1 MTDKTSENF
10 ALDCNG
16 NKIFVGD
23 KVMRVKN
30 KSDFVSS
37 GNETY
42 KVSDVVVG
50 EIELEC
56 VDGFWIDGFL
66 FWISEYFEV
75 QKEYNKE
82 YRLAIFAPDSPIVI
96 ACNRKEFQEEFE
108 ESPGFVKWLTEWTVW

>member
-23 KVMRVKN
+23 KVRRVKN

-42 KVSDVVVG
+42 EVSEVFVG
-50 EIELEC
+50 GIALKC
-56 VDGFWIDGFL
+56 VDGIWA
-66 FWISEYFEV
+66 SEYFEV

-108 ESPGFVKWLTEWTVW
+108 ESPGFVKWLTEWRVW

>member
-42 KVSDVVVG
+42 EVSEVVTNDIMFKG
-50 EIELEC
+50 NYGNYGIC
-56 VDGFWIDGFL
+56 MA
-66 FWISEYFEV
+66 EYG
-75 QKEYNKE
+75 KE

>member
-16 NKIFVGD
+16 KKIFVGD
-23 KVMRVKN
+23 KVRRVN
-30 KSDFVSS
+30 NLGDFGYSALDAYEVSEVVTNDIMLK
-37 GNETY
+37 GNY
-42 KVSDVVVG
+42 GV
-50 EIELEC
+50 
-56 VDGFWIDGFL
+56 WMA
-66 FWISEYFEV
+66 EYFAV
-75 QKEYNKE
+75 QKEYGKE

>member
-23 KVMRVKN
+23 KVKRVKYIN
-30 KSDFVSS
+30 RSDLKH
-37 GNETY
+37 NETY
-42 KVSDVVVG
+42 EVSDIICCD
-50 EIELEC
+50 EITLKDI
-56 VDGFWIDGFL
+56 DGFWYSDNFK
-66 FWISEYFEV
+66 V

-96 ACNRKEFQEEFE
+96 ACNNKEFQ
-108 ESPGFVKWLTEWTVW
+108 

>member
-30 KSDFVSS
+30 KSGFVSS
-37 GNETY
+37 GNETHE
-42 KVSDVVVG
+42 VSEVAVNK
-50 EIELEC
+50 IALEC
-56 VDGFWIDGFL
+56 VDGFW

-108 ESPGFVKWLTEWTVW
+108 ESPGFVKWLTEWTEL

>member
-42 KVSDVVVG
+42 EASEVVVG
-50 EIELEC
+50 EIALKC
-56 VDGFWIDGFL
+56 INNFWT
-66 FWISEYFEV
+66 SKYSEV

-82 YRLAIFAPDSPIVI
+82 YRLAIFAPDSPIII

-108 ESPGFVKWLTEWTVW
+108 ESPGFVKWLTEWTEW